1 MPCLAPS
8 PGNYGNRL
16 MCGLLEG
23 QLGRGTLVMEG
34 QGGQQQN
41 NGKQI
46 GHQSFSREE
55 GGRGNAGMLA
65 AQQAG
70 APLHVWLKVQYGL
83 MHAGLFTVGVLL

>member
-1 MPCLAPS
+1 
-8 PGNYGNRL
+8 

-70 APLHVWLKVQYGL
+70 APLHVWLKVQYANTQLKEQYGL